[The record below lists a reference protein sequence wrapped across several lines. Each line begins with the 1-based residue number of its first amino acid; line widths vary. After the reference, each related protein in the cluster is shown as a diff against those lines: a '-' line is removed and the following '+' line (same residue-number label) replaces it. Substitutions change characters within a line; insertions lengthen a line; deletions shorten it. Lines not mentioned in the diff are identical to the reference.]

1 MKGLIFR
8 EFIDMVETQ
17 FSAQMVDDIIQA
29 STLESEGAYTTVGT
43 YPHDEMLQLVEQ
55 LSIRSEI
62 PIPGLLRHFGRHL
75 FHRFTVIHPE
85 YITSHASAFDLLKV
99 LDDEVHVEVRKLY
112 QDAEVPT
119 FDYQDLS
126 ENRMLFIYQSSRPL
140 ADCAHGLIEGCV
152 EYFGETMSIER
163 TDLPVDTGAHTHFIL
178 HTISDAKS

>member
-29 STLESEGAYTTVGT
+29 STLESGGAYTTVGT

-126 ENRMLFIYQSSRPL
+126 DNRMLFIYQSSRPL

-152 EYFGETMSIER
+152 EHFGETMSIER
-163 TDLPVDTGAHTHFIL
+163 TDLPVDTGAHTRFIL